1 MMTEPQLCQI
11 LIQGSAGLLP
21 ARRMYPVGL
30 NGRYKAVL
38 IGFTCADST
47 QNHDNRLITI
57 KSDSI
62 RKAYGASN
70 ALLFCNKAEHAQDM
84 GGNYPFYLDSTGGGI
99 DLEVT
104 SSIAYT
110 NGNND
115 RFDFIIL
122 SFAVEPFE

>member
-1 MMTEPQLCQI
+1 MTEPQLCQI
-11 LIQGSAGLLP
+11 VISGSAGGLP
-21 ARRMYPVGL
+21 ARAMYPVGL

-47 QNHDNRLITI
+47 QQHDNRLITV

-84 GGNYPFYLDSTGGGI
+84 GGNYPFYLDTTGGGI
-99 DLEVT
+99 DVELT
-104 SSIAYT
+104 SSIAY
-110 NGNND
+110 NGGANN

-122 SFAVEPFE
+122 SLAVTPLE

>member
-1 MMTEPQLCQI
+1 MPVSQLCQI
-11 LIQGSAGLLP
+11 LIRSNAGVLP
-21 ARRMYPVGL
+21 ARAMYPVGL
-30 NGRYKAVL
+30 NGRYEAVL

-47 QNHDNRLITI
+47 NTHDNRLITV

-62 RKAYGASN
+62 RKAYGSSN

-84 GGNYPFYLDSTGGGI
+84 GGNYPFYLETTGGGI
-99 DLEVT
+99 DVEVT

-110 NGNND
+110 NGNNN

-122 SFAVEPFE
+122 SLAVTPLE